1 MDTKASRKIEL
12 CNKEINELL
21 ADLSSHSSDIGD
33 WKIIKIYEARM
44 TGMEDPY
51 DLEDLVA
58 KRQATRDRINELQ
71 ADVQVATLELKNE
84 ERPVV
89 E

>member
-1 MDTKASRKIEL
+1 MDTKTSKRIEL
-12 CNKEINELL
+12 DNKEINELL
-21 ADLSSHSSDIGD
+21 ADLSSYSSDIGD

-44 TGMEDPY
+44 MGLEDPY

-58 KRQATRDRINELQ
+58 KRQAVRDRINELQ
-71 ADVQVATLELKNE
+71 ADVQVATLELENE

-89 E
+89 D